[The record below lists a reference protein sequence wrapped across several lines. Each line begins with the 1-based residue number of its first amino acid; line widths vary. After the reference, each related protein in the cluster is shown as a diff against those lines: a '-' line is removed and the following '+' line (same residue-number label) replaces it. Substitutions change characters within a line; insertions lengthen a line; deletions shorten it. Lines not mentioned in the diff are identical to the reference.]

1 MLRVLWFEVLI
12 GPEMEEDKVRTSDNR
27 IAGSMGCRVDSCRA
41 YASLIQVNPND
52 YPVYGLAVYGLASGL
67 WISLDVGS
75 DPSWH
80 PGSLQCCEF
89 STKIS
94 KPRLGSL
101 WTNRICLENP
111 APITMT
117 TIFYADPVDT
127 FRASGQTWSDVA
139 GRLGAQRH
147 EGLHLFGAVPRRR
160 VARAS
165 AASKLRL
172 CLQLRWGHE
181 AHWELGCVGSS
192 WADGD
197 LL

>member
-1 MLRVLWFEVLI
+1 MLRVFWFEVLI
-12 GPEMEEDKVRTSDNR
+12 GPEMEEDKVRTSDNGM
-27 IAGSMGCRVDSCRA
+27 AGSMGRRVDSCRA
-41 YASLIQVNPND
+41 Y
-52 YPVYGLAVYGLASGL
+52 ASGL

-80 PGSLQCCEF
+80 PGSLQRCEF
-89 STKIS
+89 STKIP

-101 WTNRICLENP
+101 WPNRICLENP

-117 TIFYADPVDT
+117 IFYADPVET

-160 VARAS
+160 VARPS

-181 AHWELGCVGSS
+181 AHWELGRVGSS
-192 WADGD
+192 WADGN